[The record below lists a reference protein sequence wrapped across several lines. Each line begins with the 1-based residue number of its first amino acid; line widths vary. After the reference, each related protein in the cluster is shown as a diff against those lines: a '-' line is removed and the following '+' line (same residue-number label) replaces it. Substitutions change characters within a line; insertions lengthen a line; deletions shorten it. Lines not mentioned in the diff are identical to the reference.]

1 MHRQR
6 TEERSEQL
14 REFRRTGHPTKDLTT
29 TISIPRETTR
39 GCRFQR
45 QSGTLRRSKEKDD
58 PGEPALE
65 RDAAHLGRSHGKRSP
80 EQGDPRLSHTH
91 ISINRFPLDGS
102 LARKAK
108 ETSPTRTHQRSST
121 AHKRSS
127 SRLSDSLQCEPRASA
142 QSPLRLG
149 GSPSTHSD
157 RHHADDPPVVQP
169 CRTSSQAASRRFSP
183 VTGSGAPTPSQ
194 SCFVQSS
201 TCLSAATR

>member
-1 MHRQR
+1 MQIPKAERHAPQKQR
-6 TEERSEQL
+6 EEN
-14 REFRRTGHPTKDLTT
+14 
-29 TISIPRETTR
+29 
-39 GCRFQR
+39 
-45 QSGTLRRSKEKDD
+45 

-91 ISINRFPLDGS
+91 ISINRFPLNGS

-108 ETSPTRTHQRSST
+108 EPVPTRTPKPQTT
-121 AHKRSS
+121 AQERSS
-127 SRLSDSLQCEPRASA
+127 SRPSASLQSKPRASA
-142 QSPLRLG
+142 HSPLHLG

-169 CRTSSQAASRRFSP
+169 CRTSSQAASRRLSP

-201 TCLSAATR
+201 TCLKAATR